1 MDVAIVAPCP
11 IPYQVGGAEN
21 LWRALQDHI
30 NEQTP
35 HRAEIL
41 KLPTREFSFWELVD
55 SYRHFAELDLTGFDV
70 VLTSKYP
77 AWMVAHE
84 RHVCYM
90 LHPLRGL
97 YDTYRFF
104 GLPDR
109 HPTDAAPVL
118 ELRTFMQANA
128 GRREALG
135 EFFARLDG
143 LRGARGL
150 PDDLFAFPGPFIRE
164 IVHFL
169 DGVALAPD
177 RIVSHGAISRT
188 VAERDGYFPRE
199 AEVFVA
205 YPPTGLQGLRSGRGK
220 YLFTAGRLDEVKRV
234 DLLISAMAHVSSN
247 VELRIAGSGPEHE
260 RLRELAAG
268 DRRIVFCGRVP
279 PVELAELYA
288 HARAVAYL
296 PFEEDFGY
304 VALEGMLSEKPVITC
319 GDSGGTTELVRDGVT
334 GFVCDPSP
342 ESIAAAV
349 ERLWGDRGL
358 RHRMGAAGHAF
369 ARTVSWDP
377 VVARLEAAA
386 VA

>member
-104 GLPDR
+104 RLPDR

-118 ELRTFMQANA
+118 ELRALMQANA

-135 EFFARLDG
+135 GFFDALDG
-143 LRGARGL
+143 LRDARGL

-169 DGVALAPD
+169 DGIALAPD
-177 RIVSHGAISRT
+177 RIVSYGAISRT
-188 VAERDGYFPRE
+188 VAERDGYFPDGGD
-199 AEVFVA
+199 VFVA
-205 YPPTGLQGLRSGRGK
+205 YPPTGLQGLHGGRGK

-234 DLLISAMAHVSSN
+234 DLLIEALKHVKSN
-247 VELRIAGSGPEHE
+247 VELRIAGSGPEE
-260 RLRELAAG
+260 QRLRALAG
-268 DRRIVFCGRVP
+268 DDRRIVFCGRVP
-279 PVELAELYA
+279 AEELVELYA
-288 HARAVAYL
+288 RARAVAYL

-304 VALEGMLSEKPVITC
+304 VALEGMLSGKPVITC
-319 GDSGGTTELVRDGVT
+319 SDSGGTTELVGDGET
-334 GFVCDPSP
+334 GLVCDPTP
-342 ESIAAAV
+342 EAIGAAID
-349 ERLWGDRGL
+349 RLWSDRGSC
-358 RHRMGAAGHAF
+358 RRMGVAGLES
-369 ARTVSWDP
+369 ARNVNWDP
-377 VVARLEAAA
+377 VIARLEAAGA
-386 VA
+386 T